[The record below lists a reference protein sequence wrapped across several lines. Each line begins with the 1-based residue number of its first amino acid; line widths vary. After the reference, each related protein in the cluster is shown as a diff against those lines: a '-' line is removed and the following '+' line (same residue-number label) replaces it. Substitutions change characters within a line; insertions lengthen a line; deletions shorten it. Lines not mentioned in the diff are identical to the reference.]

1 MINMAMKIK
10 YEKIMDNGDRKIKL
24 TGFKGIKTWDELP
37 REYRT
42 NGVRVYDRNNILVM
56 NTSTG
61 YFSGQYGIDST
72 FTPEDF
78 GALICELKAA
88 GHRLAEIN
96 KRIKADAAGWEG
108 VTGEVII

>member
-1 MINMAMKIK
+1 MAMKIE
-10 YEKIMDNGDRKIKL
+10 YVKIMDNGDRKIKL

-37 REYRT
+37 REYLT
-42 NGVRVYDRNNILVM
+42 SGVRVYDRDNTLVL
-56 NTSTG
+56 NASTSYFTG
-61 YFSGQYGIDST
+61 RYSINRT

-78 GALICELKAA
+78 GAFICELKAA

-96 KRIKADAAGWEG
+96 KRIKADAAGWDG

>member
-1 MINMAMKIK
+1 M
-10 YEKIMDNGDRKIKL
+10 
-24 TGFKGIKTWDELP
+24 
-37 REYRT
+37 
-42 NGVRVYDRNNILVM
+42 RVYDRGNILVL

-61 YFSGQYGIDST
+61 YFTDQYGIGRT

-78 GALICELKAA
+78 GAFICELKAA